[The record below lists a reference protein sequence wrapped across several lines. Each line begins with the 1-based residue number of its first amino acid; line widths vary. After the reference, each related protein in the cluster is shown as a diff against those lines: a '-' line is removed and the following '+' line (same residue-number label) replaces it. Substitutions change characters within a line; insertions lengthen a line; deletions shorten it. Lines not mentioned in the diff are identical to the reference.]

1 MMINRSFDYD
11 LIRKIITNPKIYPM
25 SSDDKSPP
33 PNQYKPPENEQI
45 YYLIPEENGQPLGV
59 FVVVPLN
66 AACFEVHTCLLPES
80 WGDMAKQA
88 AAHLLDWVFSRT
100 DCQKL
105 ITNVPAYNRLAL
117 RFAKAAGLVEFGV
130 NSKSYLKNGL
140 LHDQVMLG
148 IERGTLCQ

>member
-1 MMINRSFDYD
+1 VMINRSFDYD

-33 PNQYKPPENEQI
+33 PNQYRPPENELI
-45 YYLIPEENGQPLGV
+45 YYLIPEDSGKPLGV
-59 FVVVPLN
+59 FVCVPQN
-66 AACFEVHTCLLPES
+66 VICYEIHTCLLPEA
-80 WGDMAKQA
+80 WGGLAKQA
-88 AAHLLDWVFSRT
+88 AEHLISWMFERT
-100 DCQKL
+100 DCKKL

-140 LHDQVMLG
+140 LHDQIMLG
-148 IERGTLCQ
+148 IEKE